1 MPTGDSHRPDS
12 QPTGVNL
19 TPVGLVS
26 GRWELAR
33 ARDLVQ
39 PARPA
44 PLSLYFTL
52 SLANLA
58 RHRRHTLHRAHAAGT
73 APYRDADAPR
83 SGSPGP
89 SGCPSPPPPR
99 FSSSVRRPR
108 SSSSDASAP
117 FPGLIASRVGAPGPM
132 PPLPAPLP
140 GASPPARLAHA
151 PPPAAGSRA
160 QAPAHPRPAVG
171 CRAGPC
177 PRPPL
182 RLLLHLGFYFDL
194 KSPSE
199 LETVASQFLYE
210 ILFILVGCCM
220 DSADGS

>member
-1 MPTGDSHRPDS
+1 MGDSRRPGS

-19 TPVGLVS
+19 TLVGLVS
-26 GRWELAR
+26 GRRELAR
-33 ARDLVQ
+33 ARDLIQ

-44 PLSLYFTL
+44 PLSLCFTL
-52 SLANLA
+52 SLAHLA
-58 RHRRHTLHRAHAAGT
+58 RRRRHTLHRALAAGT

-89 SGCPSPPPPR
+89 SGRPSPPPPR
-99 FSSSVRRPR
+99 FSSSVWRPC
-108 SSSSDASAP
+108 SNSSDASTP
-117 FPGLIASRVGAPGPM
+117 FPGLVASRVGAPAPT
-132 PPLPAPLP
+132 PPLPASLP
-140 GASPPARLAHA
+140 GASPPARLAH
-151 PPPAAGSRA
+151 PPPAASSCA

-177 PRPPL
+177 PRPSL
-182 RLLLHLGFYFDL
+182 RLPLHLGFYFDS

-210 ILFILVGCCM
+210 ILFNLVGCCM

>member
-1 MPTGDSHRPDS
+1 MHGFR
-12 QPTGVNL
+12 
-19 TPVGLVS
+19 
-26 GRWELAR
+26 RRELAR
-33 ARDLVQ
+33 ARDLIQ

-44 PLSLYFTL
+44 PLSLCFTL
-52 SLANLA
+52 SLAHLA
-58 RHRRHTLHRAHAAGT
+58 RRRRHTLHHARAVGT
-73 APYRDADAPR
+73 APYRDTDAPR

-89 SGCPSPPPPR
+89 SGRPSPPPPR
-99 FSSSVRRPR
+99 FSSSVRWPC
-108 SSSSDASAP
+108 SNSSDASAP
-117 FPGLIASRVGAPGPM
+117 FPGLVASRVGAPAPM

-140 GASPPARLAHA
+140 GASPPARL
-151 PPPAAGSRA
+151 A

-182 RLLLHLGFYFDL
+182 RLPLHLGFYFDS

-210 ILFILVGCCM
+210 ILLILVGCCT

>member
-1 MPTGDSHRPDS
+1 MGDSRRPGS

-19 TPVGLVS
+19 TLVGLVS
-26 GRWELAR
+26 GRRELAR

-39 PARPA
+39 PVRPALSLFASLSPSLTSRAAAATHCTARAPPALHHTATPMPPALAPLARPA
-44 PLSLYFTL
+44 APPL
-52 SLANLA
+52 
-58 RHRRHTLHRAHAAGT
+58 
-73 APYRDADAPR
+73 
-83 SGSPGP
+83 
-89 SGCPSPPPPR
+89 PPPR
-99 FSSSVRRPR
+99 FSSSIWRPR

-117 FPGLIASRVGAPGPM
+117 FPGLFASRVGAPAPT

-140 GASPPARLAHA
+140 GASPPARLARA

-160 QAPAHPRPAVG
+160 QAPAHPQPAVG

-182 RLLLHLGFYFDL
+182 RLPLHLGFYFDS

>member
-1 MPTGDSHRPDS
+1 MGDSRRPGS
-12 QPTGVNL
+12 QPMGVNL
-19 TPVGLVS
+19 TLVALVS
-26 GRWELAR
+26 GRRELAR
-33 ARDLVQ
+33 ARDLIQ

-44 PLSLYFTL
+44 PLSLCFTL
-52 SLANLA
+52 SLAHLT
-58 RHRRHTLHRAHAAGT
+58 RRRRHTLHHARAAGT

-83 SGSPGP
+83 SGSPRP
-89 SGCPSPPPPR
+89 ATPPLPPPR
-99 FSSSVRRPR
+99 FSSSIRRPR

-182 RLLLHLGFYFDL
+182 RLPLHLGFYFDS

-199 LETVASQFLYE
+199 LETVASHFLYE

-220 DSADGS
+220 DSANGS

>member
-1 MPTGDSHRPDS
+1 MGDSRRPGS

-19 TPVGLVS
+19 TLVGLVS
-26 GRWELAR
+26 GRRELAR

-44 PLSLYFTL
+44 PLSLCFTL
-52 SLANLA
+52 SLAHLA
-58 RHRRHTLHRAHAAGT
+58 RRRRHTLHRALAAGT

-89 SGCPSPPPPR
+89 SGRPSPPPPR

-117 FPGLIASRVGAPGPM
+117 FPGLVASRVGAPAPT

-140 GASPPARLAHA
+140 GASPPARLASA

-182 RLLLHLGFYFDL
+182 RLPLHLGFYFDS

>member
-1 MPTGDSHRPDS
+1 MGDSRRPGS

-19 TPVGLVS
+19 TLVGLVS
-26 GRWELAR
+26 GRRELAR
-33 ARDLVQ
+33 ARDLIQ

-44 PLSLYFTL
+44 SLSLCFTL
-52 SLANLA
+52 SLAHLT
-58 RHRRHTLHRAHAAGT
+58 RRRRHTLHHARAAGT

-83 SGSPGP
+83 SGSPRP
-89 SGCPSPPPPR
+89 ATPPLSPTC
-99 FSSSVRRPR
+99 FSSSVRRPC

-117 FPGLIASRVGAPGPM
+117 FPGLVASRVGAPAPT

-140 GASPPARLAHA
+140 SASPPAYLARA
-151 PPPAAGSRA
+151 PPPAADSQA
-160 QAPAHPRPAVG
+160 QAPAHPRPSVG
-171 CRAGPC
+171 YRAGPC
-177 PRPPL
+177 PRPSL
-182 RLLLHLGFYFDL
+182 RLPLHLGFYFDS

-210 ILFILVGCCM
+210 ILLILVGCCT